1 MMEFYVSGQSLKFYS
16 PVLAAD
22 SLDYLTA
29 KLHFSDDEWQGASC
43 WLHFRQGEGP
53 GALVYDL
60 QLDENGELTQDKHLN
75 LSIGQWEVYLTG
87 TRGDTRLTTVPV
99 IITVK
104 KSGLIDAPLH
114 ELPMSVAEQV
124 DYNARQALLLAGEVK
139 QKADSGAFDGAS
151 FVIKGYYES
160 VEELM
165 ENVPEPVVGD
175 VYGVGT
181 GMPYSIYVWDQ
192 VGKQWKD
199 NGSVQ
204 GVQGE
209 AGKDG
214 AVFVPHVDA
223 SGNISW
229 SNDGGL
235 TNPERRN
242 IMGPKGDKG
251 DRGDNGKSPYQL
263 AREQGYTGTE
273 AGFNQAISAF
283 PYHNERHMPQGGDPL
298 RLLTD
303 NYSDASVTARKLAAN
318 AVSRLFI
325 VRVGTDWSGNAAPY
339 TQNVTVD
346 GMPESERIFADIIL
360 SDDWAAAELENA
372 EYAKLVK
379 ISARENGITVYAAEP
394 TELALNLKLIAIHGD
409 GMGEGESSGAGGGV
423 IDAAQA
429 EELLFEMDFIPAV
442 MNDDG
447 RLLSDS
453 AGRIVLRY

>member
-29 KLHFSDDEWQGASC
+29 KLHFTDDEWKGASC

-60 QLDENGELTQDKHLN
+60 QLDENGEITRDKHLN

-87 TRGDTRLTTVPV
+87 TRDQTRLTTVPI
-99 IITVK
+99 IITVQ

-114 ELPMSVAEQV
+114 EMPMSVAEQV
-124 DYNARQALLLAGEVK
+124 DYNARQALLMASEVK
-139 QKADSGAFDGAS
+139 EKADAGAFDGAS

-160 VEELM
+160 AAELM
-165 ENVPEPVVGD
+165 ENVPDPTVGD
-175 VYGVGT
+175 VYGVGRE
-181 GMPYSIYVWDQ
+181 MPYSIYVWDE
-192 VGKQWKD
+192 VGRQWKD

-235 TNPERRN
+235 QNPERRN

-263 AREQGYTGTE
+263 AQEQGYTGTE
-273 AGFNQAISAF
+273 TGFNQAIAAF
-283 PYHNERHMPQGGDPL
+283 PYHNERHLPKGGDPL

-303 NYSDASVTARKLAAN
+303 NYSDASVTAAKLASN
-318 AVSRLFI
+318 AVSRLFT
-325 VRVGTDWSGNAAPY
+325 VRLGTDWTGDAAPY
-339 TQNVTVD
+339 MQTVTVD
-346 GMPESERIFADIIL
+346 GLPQSERVFADVIL
-360 SDDWAAAELENA
+360 SDDWAAAELESA
-372 EYAKLVK
+372 EYSKLVK
-379 ISARENGITVYAAEP
+379 ISARENAITVYAAEP
-394 TELALNLKLIAIHGD
+394 TEQALNLKLILLHGD
-409 GMGEGESSGAGGGV
+409 GMGSGESSGGGGDV
-423 IDAAQA
+423 LDAAQA
-429 EELLFEMDFIPAV
+429 EELLFEMDLIPAV
-442 MNDDG
+442 RDASG
-447 RLLSDS
+447 RLLSDN